1 MITPDL
7 HGIVADILT
16 IISDGDRIDIC
27 QFAHIR
33 FRYNIVSA
41 QFGFYNTLGACYRYS
56 YQITV
61 VQHLIYFSFLLQ
73 QICVNQ
79 SDLNIIEGYRVLRII
94 DLCHQ
99 KPQYKGQHQRS
110 KLQSK
115 ITCQ

>member
-33 FRYNIVSA
+33 FRYDITSA
-41 QFGFYNTLGACYRYS
+41 QLGFHDALRSGNRHS

-79 SDLNIIEGYRVLRII
+79 SDLDIIEGYRVLRII

-110 KLQSK
+110 KLQTK